1 MHSGLLHR
9 AARRVVRGYPQPWRE
24 RYEGELLAL
33 LEDSPA
39 RLRDVIDLMR
49 GLVVERARSTFEPGD
64 RPVMVTTLVSLA
76 GFVRFLAIA
85 APPVLAGWAA
95 RYWFGPPPRGVERF
109 ALTASGVVVLT
120 FILLLARMRSPA
132 RMPWEPRKV
141 LSNRLGRV
149 YLELAMPL
157 AFLLSWTST
166 HALQNLQ
173 QLWWLFP
180 IWDHVARRHPWQVEM
195 ARAVHQMRTAR
206 QALRWWALM
215 ELERCEGLVAEG
227 SPAPIEKARE
237 VVARLI
243 RQEADALATLHSLGY
258 RARLANP
265 ALRTSNDEPNLNTN

>member
-1 MHSGLLHR
+1 MRSGFLHR

-39 RLRDVIDLMR
+39 RQRDVIDLMR

-76 GFVRFLAIA
+76 AVVRFVAIA

-109 ALTASGVVVLT
+109 ALAASGVVVLT
-120 FILLLARMRSPA
+120 FILLSARTRSPA

-149 YLELAMPL
+149 YLGLAMPL

-166 HALQNLQ
+166 GALQNLQ
-173 QLWWLFP
+173 QLWWFFP
-180 IWDHVARRHPWQVEM
+180 VWDHFVARHPWQVEM
-195 ARAVHQMRTAR
+195 ARALHFLRTA
-206 QALRWWALM
+206 QNQMKWAQM
-215 ELERCEGLVAEG
+215 ELQRCANLVAEG
-227 SPAPIEKARE
+227 VPAP
-237 VVARLI
+237 L
-243 RQEADALATLHSLGY
+243 QEARDAIERLTRQQDEALATLHGLGY
-258 RARLANP
+258 RAS
-265 ALRTSNDEPNLNTN
+265 LRSKLSPDP